1 MAAPFPLVAVEEE
14 RVFAQACRVVHEL
27 LALVEQVARHPN
39 TALAEE
45 VRHPSKER
53 VVAHHPSMALA
64 EVDLHPNM
72 VLAEQVALH
81 QSKVLGEV
89 QIVAVAQEVPVGHMQ
104 AVEDLVEEALV
115 HTLAEVGQE
124 DLAWMVPVEGVLPL
138 VGDPEVPAWMVRVVL
153 AAHKQQEV
161 LVLPLAG
168 DQEALDLHAVGAQD
182 HDLALDRRLGE
193 LLLVR
198 RLDLAQSS

>member
-1 MAAPFPLVAVEEE
+1 MAAPFLLVVEEE

-39 TALAEE
+39 RALAEE
-45 VRHPSKER
+45 VRHRSKEQ
-53 VVAHHPSMALA
+53 VVAHHPNRALA

-72 VLAEQVALH
+72 VLAEQVVLH
-81 QSKVLGEV
+81 QSKALGEV

-104 AVEDLVEEALV
+104 AVEDLVVEDLVEEALV

-138 VGDPEVPAWMVRVVL
+138 VGDPEVPQWMVRVVL
-153 AAHKQQEV
+153 ADHKQQEV

-168 DQEALDLHAVGAQD
+168 DQEALDLHAVGA
-182 HDLALDRRLGE
+182 
-193 LLLVR
+193 
-198 RLDLAQSS
+198 

>member
-1 MAAPFPLVAVEEE
+1 MAAPFLLVVEEE

-39 TALAEE
+39 RALAEE
-45 VRHPSKER
+45 VRHRSKEQ
-53 VVAHHPSMALA
+53 VVAHHPNRALA

-72 VLAEQVALH
+72 VLAEQVVLH
-81 QSKVLGEV
+81 QSKALGEV

-138 VGDPEVPAWMVRVVL
+138 AGDPEVQA
-153 AAHKQQEV
+153 
-161 LVLPLAG
+161 
-168 DQEALDLHAVGAQD
+168 
-182 HDLALDRRLGE
+182 
-193 LLLVR
+193 
-198 RLDLAQSS
+198 